1 PSSRPRPRKR
11 PRPSCSKTTV
21 PAPATD
27 YAAGTVVLLQDG
39 RGRFLGRGR
48 LLGDRLR
55 NLLPRRITG
64 AP

>member
-1 PSSRPRPRKR
+1 VTLDEAQIALWRQGRDLR
-11 PRPSCSKTTV
+11 

-27 YAAGTVVLLQDG
+27 YAAGTVVLLQDE
-39 RGRFLGRGR
+39 RGRFVGRGR

-55 NLLPRRITG
+55 NLLPRRVRG